1 MQKPPASAG
10 SGLQSSEGWEW
21 GVLGVTLGW
30 REPEP
35 GLSTARW
42 NQPGQ
47 ALGTAVA
54 ASATPVPGSSGTFR
68 TYPIRGR
75 APLTPLVLCSKTPPP
90 TGKQPVSEQVR
101 YWSGLITGLS
111 NTAKELLQI
120 FCSHCQNR
128 NTPPAPPFQLQFNFI
143 SRKKSKFC
151 PVKCTKVTQRILS
164 TCPWVVP
171 PQVLA
176 EFHFKMLFSGFAHGV
191 KFLRIDK
198 FKGKT
203 SEYSMLC
210 WGSGSWYI

>member
-10 SGLQSSEGWEW
+10 SGLQSSQVWEW

-35 GLSTARW
+35 GPSTARW

-54 ASATPVPGSSGTFR
+54 ASATPVPGSPGTSR

-75 APLTPLVLCSKTPPP
+75 APLTPLVLCSRTPPP

-101 YWSGLITGLS
+101 HWSGLITGFS

-120 FCSHCQNR
+120 FCSPCQNR
-128 NTPPAPPFQLQFNFI
+128 NTPPAP
-143 SRKKSKFC
+143 
-151 PVKCTKVTQRILS
+151 
-164 TCPWVVP
+164 
-171 PQVLA
+171 
-176 EFHFKMLFSGFAHGV
+176 LFSFSLTSLPERNQSFALSNALESHRGSYRCVHGLYHH
-191 KFLRIDK
+191 KYWLSFILRCCFLALHMESN
-198 FKGKT
+198 F
-203 SEYSMLC
+203 
-210 WGSGSWYI
+210 